1 MDRCVWRKDDMGR
14 GRTGTALIGAAVALM
29 VGGSVASAGPDPSV
43 PEPSV
48 PETSAPETSAPEPTI
63 PVETSIPPT
72 EPSVSADSETYTLTI
87 MLPDG
92 WPSVDPSFITV
103 GVVADGA
110 TDDDADHVAGPMAC
124 EAFAPCAVFELA
136 PGEYDLRIDV
146 EQTNPEASLGVLPAL
161 DSDIGYDVTIVDRDL
176 VARFDFVATAAPP
189 LPPSTSS
196 TTSTVAAA
204 GPVPVAEL
212 PETGS
217 NGRLGVASLLLITVG
232 FGCVAAARRR
242 PA

>member
-1 MDRCVWRKDDMGR
+1 MGR

-63 PVETSIPPT
+63 PVETSLPAT
-72 EPSVSADSETYTLTI
+72 EPSGPADSETYAI
-87 MLPDG
+87 
-92 WPSVDPSFITV
+92 SVSI
-103 GVVADGA
+103 
-110 TDDDADHVAGPMAC
+110 DADEDFLIAREARVALHDPGVAAPLS
-124 EAFAPCAVFELA
+124 EAMPCTSVPICQRFEVQ
-136 PGEYDLRIDV
+136 PGEYRLTFAIENSDEAAYFLFLEDGSPGMSFDLAI
-146 EQTNPEASLGVLPAL
+146 A
-161 DSDIGYDVTIVDRDL
+161 DSDVDLLFGVGAIGT
-176 VARFDFVATAAPP
+176 PP

-232 FGCVAAARRR
+232 FGCVVAARRR